1 MESPTQV
8 AVPPPKRKRR
18 IRRTLCAIRDLIE
31 RLLTA
36 TAILVI
42 TVLFLVASWIY
53 PPWVQ
58 RTWHGWYF
66 IFNTDTGS
74 ARIDLPRLLL
84 IDLIVA
90 VPGALLAWT
99 ISRNA
104 GARRLAARI
113 IFYSIVVLVV
123 APTTVAVV
131 WGGTVLIQNVE
142 RDVAQRAAE
151 TKHFDPATATLLEKP
166 SSVYDKLLI
175 YLNRKHSISV
185 EIPGH
190 GIAEFPGQMTYG
202 EIAAVIKK
210 KFFSDVI
217 SRDSLSKIVLNVTP
231 ATERYEVKATGEKFN
246 KVYGLSGSIRNDL
259 SRAVQTL
266 RAKASFY
273 NANGELIEGRTFWIR
288 GVSTDRNDP
297 NFGLETDTLSPG
309 STATFNEPLEM
320 GYLPEGAVYR
330 VDLIEAHCVPFD
342 PDKYL
347 EEKAAAGATKKNREL
362 TDQEFLGN
370 QAALPTPAA
379 AERKPWERAPVVA
392 NPSGAQ
398 PVTPQPKPSPK
409 AEQKSEY
416 DVLLE
421 PPPKQKE

>member
-8 AVPPPKRKRR
+8 AVPLPKRKRSGK
-18 IRRTLCAIRDLIE
+18 IRRTFCAIRDLIE
-31 RLLTA
+31 RLLTP
-36 TAILVI
+36 TAIVVI
-42 TVLFLVASWIY
+42 TVLLLVASWIY
-53 PPWVQ
+53 PPWVE

-104 GARRLAARI
+104 GARRLVARI
-113 IFYSIVVLVV
+113 VFYSIVVLVA
-123 APTTVAVV
+123 APPTVAVV
-131 WGGTVLIQNVE
+131 CGGAVLIQNVE
-142 RDVAQRAAE
+142 RDAANRAAE
-151 TKHFDPATATLLEKP
+151 TKHFDPATGTLLERP

-190 GIAEFPGQMTYG
+190 GIVEFPGQMTYD

-210 KFFSDVI
+210 KFFFDEV
-217 SRDSLSKIVLNVTP
+217 SRDSLRKIVLNVTP
-231 ATERYEVKATGEKFN
+231 VTERYAVKATGEKFN

-259 SRAVQTL
+259 PRAVQTL

-273 NANGELIEGRTFWIR
+273 NANGKLIEGRTFWIR

-297 NFGLETDTLSPG
+297 NFGLETDTVSPG
-309 STATFNEPLEM
+309 SAATFNEPLEI

-330 VDLIEAHCVPFD
+330 VDLIEA
-342 PDKYL
+342 
-347 EEKAAAGATKKNREL
+347 
-362 TDQEFLGN
+362 
-370 QAALPTPAA
+370 
-379 AERKPWERAPVVA
+379 
-392 NPSGAQ
+392 
-398 PVTPQPKPSPK
+398 
-409 AEQKSEY
+409 
-416 DVLLE
+416 
-421 PPPKQKE
+421 